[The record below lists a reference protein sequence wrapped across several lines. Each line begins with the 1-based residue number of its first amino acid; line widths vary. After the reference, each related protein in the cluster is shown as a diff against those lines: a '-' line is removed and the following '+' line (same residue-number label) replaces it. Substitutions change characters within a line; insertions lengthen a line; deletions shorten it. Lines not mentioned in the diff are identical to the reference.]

1 MLLLSRYLGWAAFVN
16 REQVDGLSGRF
27 AQAAS
32 AVVRQINEE
41 GLSTMKVVSS

>member
-1 MLLLSRYLGWAAFVN
+1 MPLLSRYPAGQLAPTD
-16 REQVDGLSGRF
+16 QVDGPSGRF

-32 AVVRQINEE
+32 ALVRQINEE